1 MTKPIVSKSL
11 SLPNLGTL
19 RDLLNLLASL
29 CDLSNPFASLADLRT
44 ALELLQNFSATMGV
58 DSRWLTWLQIIHD
71 NPQLLNLILAAG
83 QYLESVVEPT
93 QPQSSASL
101 HRVNRNASA
110 ALTLNWTSLLAL
122 IGEIVQ
128 LLEQLWPNQ

>member
-29 CDLSNPFASLADLRT
+29 RDLSNPFASLANLRT
-44 ALELLQNFSATMGV
+44 TIELLQKFAATMGV
-58 DSRWLTWLQIIHD
+58 DSKWLTWLQIIHD
-71 NPQLLNLILAAG
+71 NPQLLNLALAAG

-101 HRVNRNASA
+101 RQANSNAAA
-110 ALTLNWTSLLAL
+110 ALALNWTSLLAL